1 MHLKLETYA
10 SPIPGPD
17 PSGVDLR
24 YTAVYDQIKEAKRA
38 DDQLDRGEWHTE
50 LKREDW
56 PLVSKIC
63 GEALKDQSKDVQIA
77 AWFTESLLHQHGFGG
92 LAFGLRLIAMLLTDF
107 WDTLYP
113 AVEDGD
119 LDYRIGPLTYLNE
132 RLPTAVCQV
141 PICDP
146 ERTKGYTYFDRE
158 ASRQVGID
166 NGLDQEKRERRQEL
180 IEEGKITG
188 EEFASA
194 VKLSPLSFYKTLHDQ
209 LEESGEQVRRLDE
222 IVNGLFAPDPPG
234 FTMLADALGAC
245 ARVVKKIYDEKRKSE
260 VEPIDEEEPAIDSG
274 DNLAHAFA
282 DLDDSGGGETVGNPF
297 SKQGAISDI
306 SGDERAIWK
315 SVAEKAGNGQLK
327 NALDQLM
334 AAAALAPSI
343 RQKNRYLLL
352 VAKLCLRAGRYDLAK
367 PIAEQLYELIE
378 SLQLEK
384 WEHPAWIADVIETLY
399 RCLEQENDGGSDR
412 AAMLFQKLCTLNIT
426 KAATYRLAGTAQ

>member
-1 MHLKLETYA
+1 VHLKIETYT

-17 PSGVDLR
+17 PSGLDLR
-24 YTAVYDQIKEAKRA
+24 YTRIYDEIKEAKRA

-56 PLVSKIC
+56 PLVSNIC
-63 GEALKDQSKDVQIA
+63 SEALKEQSKDLQIA
-77 AWFTESLLHQHGFGG
+77 AWFTESLVHQHGFGG
-92 LAFGLRLIAMLLTDF
+92 LEFGLRLMGQLMTDF
-107 WDTLYP
+107 WATLHP
-113 AVEDGD
+113 AIADGD

-132 RLPTAVCQV
+132 RLPTAVFQV
-141 PICDP
+141 PLCDL

-158 ASRQVGID
+158 ASRQVGFD
-166 NGLDQEKRERRQEL
+166 NGLDKEQRDRRREL

-194 VKLSPLSFYKTLHDQ
+194 VNRSPLSFYKTMHYQ
-209 LEESGEQVRRLDE
+209 LEESGEQLRRLDH
-222 IVNGLFAPDPPG
+222 IVNERFAPDPPG
-234 FTMLADALGAC
+234 FTMLADAIASC
-245 ARVVKKIYDEKRKSE
+245 CRVVDKIYDEKRKSE
-260 VEPIDEEEPAIDSG
+260 VELIDEDQPLIGPG
-274 DNLAHAFA
+274 DDLTHDFA
-282 DLDDSGGGETVGNPF
+282 DMDDVSEEKIAGNPF
-297 SKQGAISDI
+297 SKQNAISDV

-315 SVAEKAGNGQLK
+315 SVAGKAGNGHLK
-327 NALDQLM
+327 NALDQLT
-334 AAAALAPSI
+334 AAAALAPSV

-378 SLQLEK
+378 SLHLEK

-399 RCLEQENDGGSDR
+399 RCLEQESDSSSER

-426 KAATYRLAGTAQ
+426 KAATYRLAGVEQ